1 MDQND
6 IPANDK
12 RKSLLTRIEEGL
24 RRLAGA
30 LYGPGASSPG
40 MRPPALRRPD
50 GCWRIRGS
58 GEPSSSGPAS

>member
-24 RRLAGA
+24 REYYTAP
-30 LYGPGASSPG
+30 Y
-40 MRPPALRRPD
+40 RREFAAHSATKT
-50 GCWRIRGS
+50 IFS
-58 GEPSSSGPAS
+58 